1 MSLEFHKSFAE
12 LGLLPVLQT
21 RRKRRKRKVKMNC
34 HKTSRWQPA
43 ASPRAG
49 PRSPRA
55 TCEAGTD

>member
-43 ASPRAG
+43 ASP
-49 PRSPRA
+49 PRWAQKP
-55 TCEAGTD
+55 